1 MKYLKFHIPIVF
13 FVCIF
18 IITACEDG
26 EIYYNKNGTPY
37 PKGVIVIDL
46 DSSND
51 CTLESCDEQRLT
63 RLVLENVRGII
74 SSDSSIIATLTFDSV
89 LEFTICGNRLSD
101 FQPGDIVSISG
112 ECKDGCGYLQNGFP
126 IEERYYLFITKIEK
140 L

>member
-1 MKYLKFHIPIVF
+1 MKDFKFQIPIVF
-13 FVCIF
+13 LVCTF
-18 IITACEDG
+18 IISSCEDE
-26 EIYYNKNGTPY
+26 EIYHNKNGTPY
-37 PKGVIVIDL
+37 PKGVIVVDL

-51 CTLESCDEQRLT
+51 CTLEPCDEQRLT

-89 LEFTICGNRLSD
+89 IEFTVCGTRLSN

-126 IEERYYLFITKIEK
+126 IEERYYLFIIKIEK